1 MKANDINQHRTHDRA
16 HDIVVYGATGFVGK
30 LVARHLAGHA
40 PDGARI
46 ALAGRDR
53 AKLEALRAEL
63 PDAAGDWPLIVA
75 DATDA
80 PALRGLAESTRVVLT
95 LVGPYAKY
103 GRELVA
109 ACAEAGTDYVDLTG
123 EVLFA
128 HDSMVA
134 HHDRARET
142 GARIVHSCGFDSIPS
157 DVAVKTLHDAAG
169 IEIADAT
176 LIVTHLRGG
185 LSGGTIDSLRHQ
197 LAEMREDPAR
207 ARIAGAAFS
216 LNPGL
221 YGPGGDRANDTPLIP
236 RGAVI
241 PAETGWLAPFFMA
254 PYNTRVVRRTAHFLG
269 YGPDFRYREAMN
281 VGRGAR
287 SWLRARLV
295 KAGMAGLIGAMMF
308 PPTARFVDRKL
319 PKPGE
324 GPSESERARGR
335 FTFDLHADDRTGG
348 RWTSRVSLE
357 QDPGY
362 DGTAMMIS
370 AAAMALAFD
379 RDRLPDRHGVLTP
392 MSGIGEPLVDRL
404 REGGMSIT
412 ARPAR

>member
-1 MKANDINQHRTHDRA
+1 

-80 PALRGLAESTRVVLT
+80 PALRELAESTRVVLT

-142 GARIVHSCGFDSIPS
+142 
-157 DVAVKTLHDAAG
+157 
-169 IEIADAT
+169 
-176 LIVTHLRGG
+176 
-185 LSGGTIDSLRHQ
+185 
-197 LAEMREDPAR
+197 
-207 ARIAGAAFS
+207 
-216 LNPGL
+216 
-221 YGPGGDRANDTPLIP
+221 
-236 RGAVI
+236 
-241 PAETGWLAPFFMA
+241 
-254 PYNTRVVRRTAHFLG
+254 
-269 YGPDFRYREAMN
+269 
-281 VGRGAR
+281 
-287 SWLRARLV
+287 
-295 KAGMAGLIGAMMF
+295 
-308 PPTARFVDRKL
+308 
-319 PKPGE
+319 
-324 GPSESERARGR
+324 
-335 FTFDLHADDRTGG
+335 
-348 RWTSRVSLE
+348 
-357 QDPGY
+357 
-362 DGTAMMIS
+362 
-370 AAAMALAFD
+370 
-379 RDRLPDRHGVLTP
+379 
-392 MSGIGEPLVDRL
+392 
-404 REGGMSIT
+404 
-412 ARPAR
+412 